1 MRKKLT
7 EAESTI
13 KQNNGGNVPA
23 AGSGAVES
31 GRVDGYSV
39 SRVQHSRHLVLQY
52 LSCKDRDV
60 RIHME
65 DALMA
70 LFRATESEKI
80 AILSRRRAE
89 DGSSDSYVSS
99 LTGMLGLGEST
110 GGGQFGGISSSSHG

>member
-1 MRKKLT
+1 MKRNT
-7 EAESTI
+7 GDNAQSACCD
-13 KQNNGGNVPA
+13 V
-23 AGSGAVES
+23 VES

-70 LFRATESEKI
+70 LFRATESEKN

-99 LTGMLGLGEST
+99 ITGMFGLGEST
-110 GGGQFGGISSSSHG
+110 GGGQSGGINTSSHG